1 MMWPGRP
8 WMAWIIACAMVGCS
22 RTDGAT
28 TPSDHAGA
36 PSQASPNAGGGDGPG
51 ALLEANGRQPTK
63 SPTPTE
69 PAASLPT
76 CTETT
81 GHSLELRVL
90 TQDQVRARFGAPSQ
104 QESFRVEERQ
114 GEFYGPIANTY
125 PTTDPKNRS
134 VPLEQWTW
142 RSGDCFLTV
151 WFHRP
156 QGVWHALD
164 DFYWHK
170 DAAF

>member
-1 MMWPGRP
+1 MTPLVR
-8 WMAWIIACAMVGCS
+8 ASIIGWAILGCS
-22 RTDGAT
+22 RTDGAA
-28 TPSDHAGA
+28 TPSAHAGA
-36 PSQASPNAGGGDGPG
+36 PHDALPYAGGGAGAAPATNTQQATISEDSSGPV
-51 ALLEANGRQPTK
+51 AQL
-63 SPTPTE
+63 
-69 PAASLPT
+69 PA

-81 GHSLELRVL
+81 GHSLDLRGL
-90 TQDQVRARFGAPSQ
+90 TQDLVRARFGSPSQ
-104 QESFRVEERQ
+104 EESFRVEERQ

-125 PTTDPKNRS
+125 PTTDPQNRN

-151 WFHRP
+151 WFHRRE
-156 QGVWHALD
+156 GVWSVLD